1 MSYIGLSNPNT
12 TRTTNTYTATS
23 GQTTFAAT
31 YDVGFLDVF
40 QNGIKLITGTDY
52 TATNGSSVVFVTGAA
67 LNDNV
72 EIVAYKTFSVP
83 NVYTQAQSDSRFVA
97 SAGNQHKN
105 YVINGKFDI
114 WQRATTQTT
123 SGYGSDDRWNNSNTG
138 STKTTSRQAFTLGQT
153 DVPENPTYFSRT
165 VVTSV
170 AATGNF
176 TAKFQRMENVLLSSG
191 KTFTLSFYAKAD
203 ATKNIAV
210 EFTQSFGTGGA
221 PSADVTSI
229 SVTTLSLTTNWQKY
243 TVTGVFPSVTGKTLG
258 TGGNDYFQFIFWL
271 EAGATFNARTN
282 TLGQQSGTFDL
293 ANVQLEEGSVATN
306 FEFRN
311 PQTELALCQRFY
323 EKSFSQATAPVQN
336 AGVSGVHY
344 FPQVVAA
351 STSSAHPAV
360 RFLVVKRGT
369 PSVTLFNPQAANAQL
384 RNIGRTTDFSATTIN
399 TTLNPISELSF
410 SVAATSPAGSAAGDS
425 CGFHWT
431 ADAEL

>member
-1 MSYIGLSNPNT
+1 MYLGLSNPNT
-12 TRTTNTYTATS
+12 TRTTSTYTATS

-31 YDVGFLDVF
+31 YDVGFLDVY

-72 EIVAYKTFSVP
+72 EIVAYKTFSIP
-83 NVYTQAQSDSRFVA
+83 NVYTQAQSDARFVA
-97 SAGNQHKN
+97 TAGNQHKN

-114 WQRATTQTT
+114 WQRGTTQTT
-123 SGYGSDDRWNNSNTG
+123 SGYGSADRWQFTNTG
-138 STKTTSRQAFTLGQT
+138 STKTTSQQSFTLGQT
-153 DVPENPTYFSRT
+153 DVPENPKYFSRT

-170 AATGNF
+170 AAVGNF
-176 TAKFQRMENVLLSSG
+176 TANFQRMENVLLSSG

-229 SVTTLSLTTNWQKY
+229 SVSTLALTTNWQKY
-243 TVTGVFPSVTGKTLG
+243 TVTGTFPSVSGKTLG
-258 TGGNDYFQFIFWL
+258 TAGNDYFQFIFWL
-271 EAGATFNARTN
+271 EAGSTFNTRTN
-282 TLGQQSGTFDL
+282 TLGQQSGTFDISQ
-293 ANVQLEEGSVATN
+293 VQLEEGSVATN
-306 FEFRN
+306 FEYRSI
-311 PQTELALCQRFY
+311 QTELALCQRYY
-323 EKSFSQATAPVQN
+323 EKSFQLVTAPAQN
-336 AGVSGVHY
+336 VGTTGMHY

-351 STSSAHPAV
+351 STIMGTPTV
-360 RFLVVKRGT
+360 RFIVPKRST
-369 PSVTLFNPQAANAQL
+369 PTITIFNPSAANAQI
-384 RNIGRTTDFSATTIN
+384 RNAAINADFSGTTIN
-399 TTLNPISELSF
+399 TTGNPTSEVSF
-410 SVAATSPAGSAAGDS
+410 SVFGTAPAASAAGNG